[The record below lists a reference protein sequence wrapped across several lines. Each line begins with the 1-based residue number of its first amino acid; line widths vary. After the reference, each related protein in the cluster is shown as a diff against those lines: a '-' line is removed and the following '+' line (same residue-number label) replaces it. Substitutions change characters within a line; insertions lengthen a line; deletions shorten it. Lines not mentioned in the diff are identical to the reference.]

1 MLVLTRKAGEAICIG
16 DDIEVRIVAVRGQ
29 KVRLAIEAPRDVSV
43 RRSELPAPDSATASG
58 VRAPRLAREAQPQGE
73 SQHQKLRSSAP
84 RRRAVG

>member
-43 RRSELPAPDSATASG
+43 RRSELTAPDSASN
-58 VRAPRLAREAQPQGE
+58 VRAPRLAREPQ
-73 SQHQKLRSSAP
+73 SQGQEQKLRSSAP

>member
-43 RRSELPAPDSATASG
+43 RRSELTADAVK
-58 VRAPRLAREAQPQGE
+58 VRGPRLTSETAAARQGP
-73 SQHQKLRSSAP
+73 A